1 MLIVLFNS
9 ISENSMDDIKKIIKK
24 LNELLKPCQ
33 LGIKF
38 RLCEDTNEEHFCLL
52 NLNETIAA
60 VKWVFNISFRLL

>member
-1 MLIVLFNS
+1 MAM
-9 ISENSMDDIKKIIKK
+9 EDIKNILKK
-24 LNELLKPCQ
+24 LNELLKLCQ

-60 VKWVFNISFRLL
+60 VKQVF

>member
-60 VKWVFNISFRLL
+60 VK

>member
-1 MLIVLFNS
+1 MV
-9 ISENSMDDIKKIIKK
+9 MDDIKKIIKK

-38 RLCEDTNEEHFCLL
+38 RLCEDSNEEHFVLL

-60 VKWVFNISFRLL
+60 VKQVQNCFFPQFLFSEN